1 MPHESSTATRLMTV
15 VPRPL
20 TLEAFEPYG
29 EVISA
34 AGRESLGYDL
44 YGERDDNFVAGSL
57 ESEHP
62 LEVLLTRQHIREYR
76 INFLERHFEIAQA
89 FIPLGGNPYLCVVAD
104 RDAPLE
110 NGFPDLDAVKA
121 FFVPGD
127 TGLTL
132 HRGTWHEPPFPLAS
146 GATMV
151 VTSHRAL
158 TEALGST
165 PDEQGEI
172 HVGDVDKRHL
182 TNRTG
187 VELRIQLP

>member
-1 MPHESSTATRLMTV
+1 MSEVSA
-15 VPRPL
+15 VPIVRSVIARPL
-20 TLEAFEPYG
+20 TVGAFAPFG

-57 ESEHP
+57 ASEHP
-62 LEVLLTRQHIREYR
+62 LEVLLIRQHIRDYR

-89 FIPLGGNPYLCVVAD
+89 FIPLGGNPYLCVVA
-104 RDAPLE
+104 RADAPQE
-110 NGFPDLDAVKA
+110 NGLPELGEVQA

-127 TGLTL
+127 TGLSL
-132 HRGTWHEPPFPLAS
+132 HRGTWHEPPFPLAQ

-151 VTSHRAL
+151 VTSNRAL
-158 TEALGST
+158 TEALGSE

-172 HVGDVDKRHL
+172 HTGDVDKRHV